1 MQKRYRLRNGSRIV
15 GYAEQTSHGVKFTGK
30 YMLWWREGK
39 ENYDEVDVATGLK
52 DKMNRMIF
60 EGDIV
65 YYRINKK
72 LLRQSGVVVRKGNT
86 FYIKDLTYNH
96 FTPLEIMGFSL
107 FNKEKLEIHSHIFN
121 LK

>member
-1 MQKRYRLRNGSRIV
+1 MQKRFRLRNCSRIV
-15 GYAEQTSHGVKFTGK
+15 GYAEQTSRGVKFTGK

-39 ENYDEVDVATGLK
+39 ENYDEVDVATGKK

-65 YYRINKK
+65 YYRINKN
-72 LLRQSGVVVRKGNT
+72 LLRQSGVIVRRNNS

-96 FTPLEIMGFSL
+96 LTPLEIMGLSL
-107 FNKEKLEIHSHIFN
+107 FNKERLEIHSHIFN
-121 LK
+121 L